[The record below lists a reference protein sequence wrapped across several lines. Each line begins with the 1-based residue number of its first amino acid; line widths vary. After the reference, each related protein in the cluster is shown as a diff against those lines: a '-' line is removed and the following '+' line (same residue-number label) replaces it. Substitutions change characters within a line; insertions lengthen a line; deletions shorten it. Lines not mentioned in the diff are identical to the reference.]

1 MLFGLAL
8 TMGVVDVQAQGTR
21 ASISG
26 TVVDE
31 EGEPL
36 PGANII
42 AVHEPSG
49 TQYGASSQS
58 NGRYNLRGLRVG
70 GPYTVTASFVGY
82 RQQEETDLNL
92 QLGQDLTID
101 FEMIPESA
109 ELEEVRVI
117 GERSAVISSD
127 RTGASRNVSQEEIDR
142 LPTINRSLTD
152 FARLIPQS
160 GGGNSLGGR
169 NARYNKIQVDGATLD
184 DVFGLGDAVPGSQ
197 AGAQPISLDAIEEF
211 NVDIAPYDVRSSGFT
226 GGQINAITKSGTNE
240 FTGSLRTIYRD
251 EEFSGDLDGVGTG
264 DFQEQYYVGTL
275 GGPIIEDKLFFFVN
289 GEFRRQS
296 SPLDTQVGD
305 VPGPNTF
312 QVGSGT
318 LQSINENRSTNIG
331 STAELMEAI
340 REIAQTQ
347 YDFNPGGIS
356 PFSQEQNNE
365 KFLAKI
371 DWNINN
377 NHRLTARHNY
387 VNADDDSGLGRGRN
401 SFDFANRQYVFNSV
415 QNSSTLQLNST
426 IGDNMF
432 NEARVVYTRIRDQR
446 DVQDSLWPDTEI
458 NLNGTQSVNMGIGR
472 FNQANRLDQDI
483 WEITNDFT
491 YTRGDHSLTFGT
503 NNEIF
508 TFSNLFIQDA
518 VGSYEF
524 RGFEYENEAGETVE
538 VDPLTA
544 FERGQPSGYNLSY
557 SLLEGEPQPEAEFTG
572 MQFGVYVQDEW
583 NATNNLT
590 LTAGLRADVPILPDE
605 PLDNPD
611 ARDAFGRSTTNV
623 ASGNIL
629 WSPRVGFNYAN
640 NFFGDEFETQIRGG
654 TGIFSGRPPFVWIS
668 NQYSN
673 TGVDFARLDVN
684 FNPGEDFVDENLNYD
699 PSFDCFAGSGDPTA
713 HPRPGSCPSYRENDD
728 GMIEEAALL
737 GSDPTTEINLLDD
750 DFKYPQTWR
759 SNLAIDQDL
768 PFGFI
773 ATLEALYSNSRNEVV
788 FENIN
793 LEQASE
799 SAYGRPLYGEASPFG
814 SDRNLVDD
822 RFTNALL
829 LKNSNKGYEYSLTGQ
844 IQRRVSNGLS
854 GSLSYTYN
862 RAKNVNNGTSSR
874 AISNWQFNENVDVN
888 DPEVGTADFERRHR
902 VLLNLDY
909 RFEYLDRFAT
919 SIGLIYEG
927 RSGSPFS
934 WIYAGD
940 ANADGQSFNDLVYV
954 PENEDDI
961 FLVSDNWELM
971 DAFIES
977 EDGLNEFRGEFAD
990 RNSSRD
996 PWENILDLRINQEI
1010 ATFQGQR
1017 IEFTAVVENVLNLL
1031 NDEWGLIQFSRF
1043 NNNTAWE
1050 LAQDPTDGSDR
1061 SYIAPQDVGREIEGR
1076 IVTEDDIGR
1085 PFVSFDEETVR
1096 DRITEDFLNTANISS
1111 RWRLQLGVRYT
1122 F

>member
-82 RQQEETDLNL
+82 RPNEETDINL
-92 QLGQDLTID
+92 QLGEDRTLD
-101 FEMIPESA
+101 FEMVPESA
-109 ELEEVRVI
+109 ELDEVRVI

-169 NARYNKIQVDGATLD
+169 NGRYNKIQVDGATLD

-251 EEFSGDLDGVGTG
+251 EEFTGDLDGIGTG
-264 DFQEQYYVGTL
+264 EFQEQFYVGTL

-305 VPGPNTF
+305 VSGPNTF

-318 LQSINENRSTNIG
+318 IESINESRGTSIG
-331 STAELMEAI
+331 STAELMESI
-340 REIAQTQ
+340 QNIAQNQ
-347 YDFNPGGIS
+347 YDFSPGGIS

-387 VNADDDSGLGRGRN
+387 VNAGDDSGLGRGRT

-432 NEARVVYTRIRDQR
+432 NEARVVYTRIRDER

-458 NLNGTQSVNMGIGR
+458 NLNGSQSVAMGIGR

-491 YTRGDHSLTFGT
+491 LTQGDHTLTFGT

-508 TFSNLFIQDA
+508 SFSNLFIQDA
-518 VGSYEF
+518 VGSYTF
-524 RGFEYENEAGETVE
+524 RGFEYENEAGETVA

-544 FERGQPSGYNLSY
+544 FERGQPSSYQLSY
-557 SLLEGEPQPEAEFTG
+557 SLLDGEPQPEAEFTG
-572 MQFGVYVQDEW
+572 MQFGLYVQDEW
-583 NATNNLT
+583 NATNDLT
-590 LTAGLRADVPILPDE
+590 LTAGLRADVPVLPDE

-640 NFFGDEFETQIRGG
+640 NFFGNGLETQIRGG
-654 TGIFSGRPPFVWIS
+654 TGVFSGRPPFVWIS

-684 FNPGEDFVDENLNYD
+684 FNPGEDFVDGSGTYD
-699 PSFDCFAGSGDPTA
+699 ESISCFAGSGDPLD
-713 HPRPGSCPSYRENDD
+713 HPRPGDCP
-728 GMIEEAALL
+728 GL
-737 GSDPTTEINLLDD
+737 DPITTTEINLLDD

-773 ATLEALYSNSRNEVV
+773 ATLEALYSSSINEVV

-793 LEQASE
+793 IEKSAS
-799 SAYGRPLYGEASPFG
+799 STYGRPIYAENGEVSPFG

-844 IQRRVSNGLS
+844 IQRRVSEGLS

-862 RAKNVNNGTSSR
+862 RAENVNNGTSSR

-888 DPEVGTADFERRHR
+888 NPDIGTADFERRHR

-909 RFEYLDRFAT
+909 RIQYLERFAT

-940 ANADGQSFNDLVYV
+940 ANGDGQSFNDLVYV
-954 PENEDDI
+954 PENESDVV
-961 FLVSDNWELM
+961 LRSDNWELM

-977 EDGLNEFRGEFAD
+977 EDGLNEFRGGFAD

-1010 ATFQGQR
+1010 ATFEGQR

-1031 NDEWGLIQFSRF
+1031 NDDWGQIQFSSF
-1043 NNNTAWE
+1043 NNNNAWSIVDE
-1050 LAQDPTDGSDR
+1050 SEAGGAYVQ
-1061 SYIAPQDVGREIEGR
+1061 AEDVGREVGSR
-1076 IVTEDDIGR
+1076 IISADDIGK
-1085 PFVSFDEETVR
+1085 PFIDFDEGTVR

>member
-1 MLFGLAL
+1 MKLSRSLLLTLLGLAL
-8 TMGVVDVQAQGTR
+8 TMGVVDVHAQGTR

-58 NGRYNLRGLRVG
+58 NGNYNLRGLRVG

-82 RQQEETDLNL
+82 REQEETDINL
-92 QLGQDLTID
+92 QLGQERTLD
-101 FEMIPESA
+101 FRLISESA

-169 NARYNKIQVDGATLD
+169 NGRYNKIQVDGATLD

-251 EEFSGDLDGVGTG
+251 EQFTGDLDGVGTG
-264 DFQEQYYVGTL
+264 DFQEQYYIGTL

-318 LQSINENRSTNIG
+318 IESINESRGTSIG
-331 STAELMEAI
+331 GTRELMESI
-340 REIAQTQ
+340 QDIAENQ
-347 YDFNPGGIS
+347 YDFSPGGIS

-377 NHRLTARHNY
+377 NNRLTARHNY

-401 SFDFANRQYVFNSV
+401 SFDFSNRQYVFNSV

-446 DVQDSLWPDTEI
+446 DVEDSLWPDVSI
-458 NLNGTQSVNMGIGR
+458 DLNSSQSANMGIGR

-491 YTRGDHSLTFGT
+491 YTRGDHRITVGT

-508 TFSNLFIQDA
+508 TFSNLFIQDF
-518 VGSYEF
+518 VGQYEF
-524 RGFEYENEAGETVE
+524 RGFEYENADGETVE

-544 FERGQPSGYNLSY
+544 FERGQPSTYRLSY
-557 SLLEGEPQPEAEFTG
+557 SLLDGEPQPEAEFTG
-572 MQFGVYVQDEW
+572 MQFGLYVQDEW
-583 NATNNLT
+583 DATDDLT
-590 LTAGLRADVPILPDE
+590 LTAGLRADLPVLPDE

-629 WSPRVGFNYAN
+629 WSPRVGLNYSN

-673 TGVDFARLDVN
+673 TGVDFARLDVD
-684 FNPGEDFVDENLNYD
+684 FDPGEDFVDGSGNYAENV
-699 PSFDCFAGSGDPTA
+699 SCFGGSGDPLD
-713 HPRPGSCPSYRENDD
+713 HPRPGDCP
-728 GMIEEAALL
+728 GL
-737 GSDPTTEINLLDD
+737 DPITTTEINLLDD

-768 PFGFI
+768 PFGFVG
-773 ATLEALYSNSRNEVV
+773 TFEALYSSSINEVV

-799 SAYGRPLYGEASPFG
+799 SAYGRPLYGEARPFG
-814 SDRNLVDD
+814 SNRNLADD

-829 LKNSNKGYEYSLTGQ
+829 LKNTNKGYEYSLTAQ
-844 IQRRVSNGLS
+844 LQRRVPEGIS
-854 GSLSYTYN
+854 GSISYTYN
-862 RAKNVNNGTSSR
+862 RAEKVNTGTSRR
-874 AISNWQFNENVDVN
+874 AISNWQFNENVDIN
-888 DPEVGTADFERRHR
+888 DPDIGTADFERRHR
-902 VLLNLDY
+902 LLLNLDY
-909 RFEYLDRFAT
+909 RIQYLERFAT
-919 SIGLIYEG
+919 SVGLIYEG

-954 PENEDDI
+954 PETEDDI
-961 FLVSDNWELM
+961 FLVSDNWDLM
-971 DAFIES
+971 DAFIEG
-977 EDGLNEFRGEFAD
+977 EEGLNEFRGGFAD

-996 PWENILDLRINQEI
+996 PWENILDMRINQEI
-1010 ATFQGQR
+1010 ATFDGQR
-1017 IEFTAVVENVLNLL
+1017 VELTAVVENVLNLL
-1031 NDEWGLIQFSRF
+1031 NDDWGQIQFSGF
-1043 NNNTAWE
+1043 NNNNAWE
-1050 LAQDPTDGSDR
+1050 LAQDPTGESDR
-1061 SYIAPQDVGREIEGR
+1061 SYIAPADVGREIEGR
-1076 IVTEDDIGR
+1076 LVKEDDIGK
-1085 PFVSFDEETVR
+1085 PFVEFDEGTVR
-1096 DRITEDFLNTANISS
+1096 DRLTEDFLNTSNIAS
-1111 RWRLQLGVRYT
+1111 RWRLQLGVRYI

>member
-1 MLFGLAL
+1 MKLSRSLLFMLLGLAL

-36 PGANII
+36 PGANVI

-82 RQQEETDLNL
+82 RPLEETDINL
-92 QLGQDLTID
+92 QLGQDLTLNFD
-101 FEMIPESA
+101 MVPESA
-109 ELEEVRVI
+109 ELEEVRVV
-117 GERSAVISSD
+117 GERSSVISSD
-127 RTGASRNVSQEEIDR
+127 RTGASRNVSQEEIER

-169 NARYNKIQVDGATLD
+169 NGRYNKIQVDGATLD

-197 AGAQPISLDAIEEF
+197 AGAEPISLDAIEEF

-240 FTGSLRTIYRD
+240 FSGSLRTIYRD
-251 EEFSGDLDGVGTG
+251 EEFTGDLDGVGTG
-264 DFQEQYYVGTL
+264 EFQEQYYVGTL

-305 VPGPNTF
+305 VSGPNTF

-318 LQSINENRSTNIG
+318 LNSINESRGSSIG
-331 STAELMEAI
+331 STSELLNQI
-340 REIAQTQ
+340 QNIAQNQ
-347 YDFNPGGIS
+347 YGFAPGGIS
-356 PFSQEQNNE
+356 PLSQEQNNE

-371 DWNINN
+371 DWNITN

-387 VNADDDSGLGRGRN
+387 VNAGDDSGLGRGRN

-432 NEARVVYTRIRDQR
+432 NEARVVYTRIRDER
-446 DVQDSLWPDTEI
+446 DVQDLLWPDTQI
-458 NLNGTQSVNMGIGR
+458 DLNGTQSVNMGIGR

-491 YTRGDHSLTFGT
+491 FTQGDHTLTIGT

-508 TFSNLFIQDA
+508 SFSNLFIQDA
-518 VGSYEF
+518 VGSYTF
-524 RGFEYENEAGETVE
+524 RGFEYENEAGETVA

-544 FERGQPSGYNLSY
+544 FERGQPSSYQLSY
-557 SLLEGEPQPEAEFTG
+557 SLLDGEPQPEAEFTG
-572 MQFGVYVQDEW
+572 MQFGLYVQDEW
-583 NATNNLT
+583 NATNDLT
-590 LTAGLRADVPILPDE
+590 LTAGLRADMPILPDE
-605 PLDNPD
+605 PRDNPD

-623 ASGNIL
+623 ASGNLL

-640 NFFGDEFETQIRGG
+640 NFFGDGLETQIRGG

-684 FNPGEDFVDENLNYD
+684 FNPGEDFVDGSGSYEETI
-699 PSFDCFAGSGDPTA
+699 SCFAGSGDPRA
-713 HPRPGSCPSYRENDD
+713 HPRPGDCP
-728 GMIEEAALL
+728 GL
-737 GSDPTTEINLLDD
+737 DPITTTEINLLDD

-773 ATLEALYSNSRNEVV
+773 ATAEALYSNSRNEVV

-793 LEQASE
+793 LEQSTT
-799 SAYGRPLYGEASPFG
+799 SAYGRPIYAENGEVSAFG

-822 RFTNALL
+822 RFTDALL
-829 LKNSNKGYEYSLTGQ
+829 LKNSDKGYEYSLTGQ
-844 IQRRVSNGLS
+844 IQRRVPNGLS
-854 GSLSYTYN
+854 GSLSYTYS
-862 RAKNVNNGTSSR
+862 RAENVNNGTSSR

-888 DPEVGTADFERRHR
+888 NPDIGTADFERRHR

-909 RFEYLDRFAT
+909 RIEYLERFAT

-927 RSGSPFS
+927 RSGTPFS

-940 ANADGQSFNDLVYV
+940 ANGDGESFNDLVYV
-954 PENEDDI
+954 PENENDVV
-961 FLVSDNWELM
+961 LLSDNWELM

-990 RNSSRD
+990 RNSARD
-996 PWENILDLRINQEI
+996 PWENILDLRVNQQI

-1017 IEFTAVVENVLNLL
+1017 LEVTAVVENVLNLL
-1031 NDEWGLIQFSRF
+1031 NDDWGEIQFSGF
-1043 NNNTAWE
+1043 NNNNAWSVAE
-1050 LAQDPTDGSDR
+1050 DPESGGAYVEAR
-1061 SYIAPQDVGREIEGR
+1061 DVGREIGGR
-1076 IVTEDDIGR
+1076 LLTQDDVGK
-1085 PFVSFDEETVR
+1085 PFIEFDEGTVR
-1096 DRITEDFLNTANISS
+1096 DRITEDFLETSNIAS
-1111 RWRLQLGVRYT
+1111 RWRLQLGVRYI

>member
-21 ASISG
+21 ASING

-42 AVHEPSG
+42 AIHEPSG

-82 RQQEETDLNL
+82 RQQEETDINL

-101 FEMIPESA
+101 FELLPEDT

-117 GERSAVISSD
+117 GERSAIISKD

-152 FARLIPQS
+152 FARLVPQS
-160 GGGNSLGGR
+160 GGGNSLAGR
-169 NARYNKIQVDGATLD
+169 NARYNSIQIDGATLD

-226 GGQINAITKSGTNE
+226 GGQINAVTKSGTNE

-251 EEFSGDLDGVGTG
+251 QGFTGDLDGLGTG

-305 VPGPNTF
+305 VQGPNTF
-312 QVGSGT
+312 QVGSTT
-318 LQSINENRSTNIG
+318 LQSISELRGTPIG
-331 STAELMEAI
+331 STAELLEQI
-340 REIAQTQ
+340 QNIAQNQ
-347 YDFNPGGIS
+347 YDFNPGSTS
-356 PFSQEQNNE
+356 PFSQDENNE

-377 NHRLTARHNY
+377 NNRLSVRHNY
-387 VNADDDSGLGRGRN
+387 VDARDDSGIGRGRT

-415 QNSSTLQLNST
+415 QNSSTVQLNT
-426 IGDNMF
+426 TFGNNMF
-432 NEARVVYTRIRDQR
+432 NEARIVYTRIRDER
-446 DVQDSLWPDTEI
+446 DVQDSLWPDTRI
-458 NLNGTQSVNMGIGR
+458 NLSSSRSVDMGIGR

-491 YTRGDHSLTFGT
+491 YVRGDHTLTFGT

-508 TFSNLFIQDA
+508 TFSNLFIQDF
-518 VGSYEF
+518 VGQYEF
-524 RGFEYENEAGETVE
+524 RGFEYEDQDGETVE

-544 FERGQPSGYNLSY
+544 FERGQPSTYRLSY
-557 SLLEGEPQPEAEFTG
+557 SLLDGNPRPEAEFTG
-572 MQFGVYVQDEW
+572 MQFGFYAQDEW
-583 NATNNLT
+583 DVHNDLKLT
-590 LTAGLRADVPILPDE
+590 LGLRADIPVLPDE

-629 WSPRVGFNYAN
+629 WSPRVGFNYSD
-640 NFFGDEFETQIRGG
+640 NFFGDGLQTQIRGG

-684 FNPGEDFVDENLNYD
+684 FNPGQDFTDGGGNYD
-699 PSFDCFAGSGDPTA
+699 PNVSCFAGSGDPLD
-713 HPRPGSCPSYRENDD
+713 HPRPGDCP
-728 GMIEEAALL
+728 GL
-737 GSDPTTEINLLDD
+737 DPITTTEINLLDD

-773 ATLEALYSNSRNEVV
+773 ATLEGLYSNSINEVV

-793 LEQASE
+793 LEQTGE
-799 SAYGRPLYGEASPFG
+799 SAFGRPFYGDPSTFG
-814 SDRNLVDD
+814 SNRNLVDD

-829 LKNSNKGYEYSLTGQ
+829 LKNTNKGYEYSLTAQ
-844 IQRRVSNGLS
+844 LQRRVAEGLS
-854 GSLSYTYN
+854 GSFSYTYN

-888 DPEVGTADFERRHR
+888 NPELGTADFERRHR
-902 VLLNLDY
+902 MLLNLDY
-909 RFEYLDRFAT
+909 RIQYLERFAT
-919 SIGLIYEG
+919 SVGLIYEG
-927 RSGSPFS
+927 RSGAPFS
-934 WIYAGD
+934 WIYVGD

-954 PENEDDI
+954 PESEEDI

-977 EDGLNEFRGEFAD
+977 EDGLNQFRGGFAE

-996 PWENILDLRINQEI
+996 PWQNILDLRINQEI

-1017 IEFTAVVENVLNLL
+1017 VEFTAVIENVLNML
-1031 NDEWGLIQFSRF
+1031 NDDWGRIQFSSF
-1043 NNNTAWE
+1043 NNNIAWE
-1050 LAQDPTDGSDR
+1050 LAQDPTGETSR
-1061 SYIAPQDVGREIEGR
+1061 SYIAPNDVGREIEGR
-1076 IVTEDDIGR
+1076 IVREDDIGK
-1085 PFVSFDEETVR
+1085 PFVEFDEGTVR

-1111 RWRLQLGVRYT
+1111 RWRLQLGVRYI